1 MSVNAKIKMALGV
14 VRRLSG
20 QTELPVRSEYELTKT
35 LQCLFTKTQEE
46 AEK

>member
-1 MSVNAKIKMALGV
+1 MSVNTKIKMVLGA

-20 QTELPVRSEYELTKT
+20 HDELPVRSEYELCRT
-35 LQCLFTKTQEE
+35 LRCLFTKTE

>member
-1 MSVNAKIKMALGV
+1 MSINTKIKMVVGV

-20 QTELPVRSEYELTKT
+20 YEELPVRTYCELTKT
-35 LQCLFTKTQEE
+35 LQCLFTKTE